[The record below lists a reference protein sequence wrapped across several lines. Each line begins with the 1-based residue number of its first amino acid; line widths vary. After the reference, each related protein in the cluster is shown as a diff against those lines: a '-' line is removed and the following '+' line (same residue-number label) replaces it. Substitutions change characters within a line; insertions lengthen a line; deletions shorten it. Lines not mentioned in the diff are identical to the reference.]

1 MNWFKIIKNDEF
13 RDSLMDCPKC
23 DDGKLRL
30 VRHVG
35 ARGGRNR
42 SRGKLKCDRCGYE
55 VIT

>member
-30 VRHVG
+30 ERHINP
-35 ARGGRNR
+35 RGRSK